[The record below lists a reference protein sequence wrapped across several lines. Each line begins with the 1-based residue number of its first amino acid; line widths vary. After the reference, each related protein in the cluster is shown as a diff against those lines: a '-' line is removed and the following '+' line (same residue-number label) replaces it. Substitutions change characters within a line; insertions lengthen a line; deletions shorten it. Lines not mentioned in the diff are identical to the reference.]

1 MVMPSKKYK
10 SGVLKTWMYRIW
22 KIGVLFQMPGVQ
34 VLGHSPLLSLLLGLS
49 LLKQFSKY
57 KAT

>member
-1 MVMPSKKYK
+1 MVMPSKNYK

-49 LLKQFSKY
+49 
-57 KAT
+57 